1 MKWGRAPQEMQETR
15 PWFRQQGGKAEGCC
29 QADHGAQ
36 GEGRAEGEATAQAKG
51 SDRASRESERGDCE
65 GPRVSVTQ
73 CQCGN
78 DGVVRRFAWEGH
90 MPGSFGWPALAEHE
104 VPVS

>member
-1 MKWGRAPQEMQETR
+1 MKLGRAPQEMQETR
-15 PWFRQQGGKAEGCC
+15 PWFRQQGGEAEGCC

-36 GEGRAEGEATAQAKG
+36 AQG

-90 MPGSFGWPALAEHE
+90 MPGSFGRPALAEHE